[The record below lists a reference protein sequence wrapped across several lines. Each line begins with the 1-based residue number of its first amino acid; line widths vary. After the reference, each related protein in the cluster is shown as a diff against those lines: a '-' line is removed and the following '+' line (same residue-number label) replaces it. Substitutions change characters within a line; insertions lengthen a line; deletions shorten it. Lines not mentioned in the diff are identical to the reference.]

1 MQRFLFRFSTLILL
15 CALPAGAQL
24 GIFKPSKPQTK
35 PTPDNPLA
43 GNASKQPD
51 KELFDKAMTAMKKG
65 KYDVAR
71 LDLQT
76 LLNTYPESEYQ
87 MRAKLAVGDS
97 WFKEGGTAALTQA
110 EAEYKDFITFFP
122 NQPEAAEAQMKVA
135 DIYYMQMEKPDRD
148 PKNADQAEVE
158 YRTMIQQF
166 PDSPFVPRAKQRLRE
181 VQEVLA
187 ERQYQVGSFYASHEN
202 WAATIARLQTVTDTY
217 PLYSHSDLALI
228 GLGDAYSA
236 EARYVQGLKQIN
248 DKARQELMKAYD
260 DQAADAYARVVTHY
274 SMAAHVEDARERLIA
289 LNRPVPEPS
298 KQELADSEA
307 EEQSRTGI
315 AFKDRVLLL
324 VKRGPTTVNAARVG
338 DPSLTDPPPVTA
350 PAVHKR
356 DTELFKAALDNK
368 PLPTAGG
375 AGAASTAVASGAG
388 QAPAS
393 EPAAGGSL
401 QLENVPSADGNAP
414 AGGGPAIGAQIV
426 GTGQDNGGQTAPAE
440 SRPPTSSDQAPAST
454 SPASGGQAP
463 AAGDQPSGVPVGPQV
478 TPEGAA
484 AAAAAAGVSG
494 AQNLGGVGTV
504 GPTNN
509 QPLPPIERP
518 ADAPAQT
525 NDVPHAAQVQTGT
538 DAGATDN
545 TGKKKKTPAPKFDQS
560 TESSSKHKKK
570 KGLDKLN
577 PF

>member
-1 MQRFLFRFSTLILL
+1 MQRFLFRLSTLCLL
-15 CALPAGAQL
+15 CVLPASAQF
-24 GIFKPSKPQTK
+24 GSIFKPSKPATK
-35 PTPDNPLA
+35 PSPDNPLA

-51 KELFDKAMTAMKKG
+51 KELFDKAMVAMKKG
-65 KYDVAR
+65 KFDVAR

-148 PKNADQAEVE
+148 PKNAEQAEQE

-166 PDSPFVPRAKQRLRE
+166 PDSTFVPRAKQRLRE

-187 ERQYQVGSFYASHEN
+187 ERQYQIGSFYGTHEN
-202 WAATIARLQTVTDTY
+202 WAASIARLQTVTDSY

-228 GLGDAYSA
+228 GLGDAYAA
-236 EARYVQGLKQIN
+236 EARVVQGMKGLDPKAKQT
-248 DKARQELMKAYD
+248 LMKAYD

-289 LNRPVPEPS
+289 LNRPVPEPT
-298 KQELADSEA
+298 KEELADSEA

-315 AFKDRVLLL
+315 TFRDRALLL
-324 VKRGPTTVNAARVG
+324 IKRGPVTVNAARVG
-338 DPSLTDPPPVTA
+338 EPTLTDPPQVTA
-350 PAVHKR
+350 PDVHKH
-356 DTELFKAALDNK
+356 DSALFTAAMK
-368 PLPTAGG
+368 GEPLPAPSQIGPAAAPAATEA
-375 AGAASTAVASGAG
+375 AGAA
-388 QAPAS
+388 P
-393 EPAAGGSL
+393 AGGSTL
-401 QLENVPSADGNAP
+401 QLENVPGAADNNAP
-414 AGGGPAIGAQIV
+414 ASGPGPGIGAEIISTGQNASGNPPADSGPPSSAPAGADPSPAGGQVVGPAPTAE
-426 GTGQDNGGQTAPAE
+426 GQ
-440 SRPPTSSDQAPAST
+440 
-454 SPASGGQAP
+454 
-463 AAGDQPSGVPVGPQV
+463 
-478 TPEGAA
+478 AA
-484 AAAAAAGVSG
+484 AAKAAGVPG
-494 AQNLGGVGTV
+494 AQNPGGLATV

-509 QPLPPIERP
+509 QALPPIDKP
-518 ADAPAQT
+518 AEAPMQT
-525 NDVPHAAQVQTGT
+525 NDVHNSAQVQTGT
-538 DAGATDN
+538 DTGAN
-545 TGKKKKTPAPKFDQS
+545 GKKKKTPAPKYDS
-560 TESSSKHKKK
+560 SDESSSKHKKK